1 MLFQCLGRV
10 QVVLDQQP
18 RAQLFGVDERLFVV
32 AVRVDAHFNADAV
45 HVAAVLLHAVAC
57 VIGSL
62 IIRQMVVDLVIV
74 HRVVPRNNALLGV
87 GVLVDERVVRGR
99 ICAGAGVVGL
109 VDDEIPDLALL
120 SRTGACALGK
130 KVGHHRNILNVG
142 QTGVGLRLA
151 EHDLLCQHARRKRH
165 DHQSDRQ
172 HQADSKSLAFL
183 FACHDSP
190 CLFRITSSCF
200 FHCTTFYAIF
210 QNKDCKLSMYKG
222 NIIQSGLWRY
232 QCIKFA
238 RKSRLSNYMMLPGKI
253 SAQHL

>member
-1 MLFQCLGRV
+1 MC
-10 QVVLDQQP
+10 
-18 RAQLFGVDERLFVV
+18 
-32 AVRVDAHFNADAV
+32 
-45 HVAAVLLHAVAC
+45 AAA
-57 VIGSL
+57 
-62 IIRQMVVDLVIV
+62 
-74 HRVVPRNNALLGV
+74 
-87 GVLVDERVVRGR
+87 

-120 SRTGACALGK
+120 PGRGAWCPPEE
-130 KVGHHRNILNVG
+130 VGHHRNILNVG

-151 EHDLLCQHARRKRH
+151 EHDLLCQHARRKRTIISPTVSIRLT
-165 DHQSDRQ
+165 Q
-172 HQADSKSLAFL
+172 KSLAFL
-183 FACHDSP
+183 LRAMIHLVFSNYIV
-190 CLFRITSSCF
+190 LL

-210 QNKDCKLSMYKG
+210 QNKDCKLSMSKG

>member
-1 MLFQCLGRV
+1 MPSSALAFWWMNELCAAAFAPVPVLSVSWMTRYLISRFCPGRA
-10 QVVLDQQP
+10 
-18 RAQLFGVDERLFVV
+18 RA
-32 AVRVDAHFNADAV
+32 
-45 HVAAVLLHAVAC
+45 
-57 VIGSL
+57 
-62 IIRQMVVDLVIV
+62 
-74 HRVVPRNNALLGV
+74 
-87 GVLVDERVVRGR
+87 
-99 ICAGAGVVGL
+99 
-109 VDDEIPDLALL
+109 
-120 SRTGACALGK
+120 ALGK

-172 HQADSKSLAFL
+172 HQADPKSLAFL

-238 RKSRLSNYMMLPGKI
+238 RKSRLSNYMMLPGKFWHNI
-253 SAQHL
+253 CRIRNKILHLYPCSGIIKVTRRGEAFQQNFFDRPVSARKRC